1 VPGPQ
6 CGSEAAEILRHRLE
20 PAASYQVAQALAAAE
35 RLPVSQQSLRNSL
48 RERGFLVSIDAGRQM
63 VMVRRTLEGSPR
75 QAWSDEK
82 NSLLT

>member
-6 CGSEAAEILRHRLE
+6 CGSEAVEILRHRLE

-48 RERGFLVSIDAGRQM
+48 RECFLVSIDAGRQM

-82 NSLLT
+82 NSLLA

>member
-1 VPGPQ
+1 MPGPQ
-6 CGSEAAEILRHRLE
+6 CGSEAVEILRHRLE

-48 RERGFLVSIDAGRQM
+48 RECFLVSIDAGRQM

-82 NSLLT
+82 NSLLA